1 MNTLNTQQLKQTNK
15 KHLKIKTTQVNKVNN
30 TAAYKISGG
39 EGVTFHAKM
48 GAWCSYF
55 REWWAIHIWILNAMR
70 WFHLWFHC
78 RYGLMQNKDS
88 DRMSWTSK
96 QSMNNTT
103 NVDPVRMGDFNCPA
117 QISLCTTLSSC
128 GVYQYCCMGGTG
140 DRDPLLLVFVD
151 DGDGG
156 ATDESFGSR
165 KKISKHLITDVFSK
179 RAASQ

>member
-1 MNTLNTQQLKQTNK
+1 
-15 KHLKIKTTQVNKVNN
+15 
-30 TAAYKISGG
+30 
-39 EGVTFHAKM
+39 
-48 GAWCSYF
+48 
-55 REWWAIHIWILNAMR
+55 
-70 WFHLWFHC
+70 
-78 RYGLMQNKDS
+78 
-88 DRMSWTSK
+88 
-96 QSMNNTT
+96 MNNTT